1 MDLGVSE
8 KVAGLIEK
16 VRDMIENEIA
26 PLNSE
31 YFADWH
37 TPARSFCPDVSP
49 D

>member
-16 VRDMIENEIA
+16 VRDMIENDIA

-31 YFADWH
+31 YFAGRQ
-37 TPARSFCPDVSP
+37 TSFG
-49 D
+49 